1 MCAEGTL
8 QVTEDAASYIKSSFW
23 SIKMGSIFGF
33 IDYCVGYAFYR
44 ATEVKIKQVK
54 ENRMRELCWRHLD
67 GVQSMIKRKQPK
79 MNPEDKKKD
88 KKSQCWH
95 AHLQVLQ

>member
-1 MCAEGTL
+1 MLASFSEQKIENIAISSTYMCAEGAL

-54 ENRMRELCWRHLD
+54 ENRMRALLEAFGWC
-67 GVQSMIKRKQPK
+67 
-79 MNPEDKKKD
+79 PEYD
-88 KKSQCWH
+88 
-95 AHLQVLQ
+95 